1 MKLPNECRNIE
12 EIRKEIDDIDHDI
25 LRLIGKRFSY
35 IKAIIKYKKNPDD
48 VKAKER
54 HSEVISERRSF
65 AESLELDPD
74 VIENVYQILMDYS
87 IKTQLELLKNK

>member
-1 MKLPNECRNIE
+1 MKLPHECRNIE

-35 IKAIIKYKKNPDD
+35 IKAIIKYKKKPDD
-48 VKAKER
+48 VRAKER

>member
-1 MKLPNECRNIE
+1 MKLPHECRNIE

-35 IKAIIKYKKNPDD
+35 IKAIIKYKNNPDD

-65 AESLELDPD
+65 AESLDLDPD
-74 VIENVYQILMDYS
+74 VIENIYQILMDYY
-87 IKTQLELLKNK
+87 IKTQIELLKNK

>member
-1 MKLPNECRNIE
+1 MKLPHECRNIE

-35 IKAIIKYKKNPDD
+35 IKEIIKYKNNPDD

-65 AESLELDPD
+65 AESLDLDPD
-74 VIENVYQILMDYS
+74 VIENIYQILMDYS
-87 IKTQLELLKNK
+87 IKTQIELLKNK